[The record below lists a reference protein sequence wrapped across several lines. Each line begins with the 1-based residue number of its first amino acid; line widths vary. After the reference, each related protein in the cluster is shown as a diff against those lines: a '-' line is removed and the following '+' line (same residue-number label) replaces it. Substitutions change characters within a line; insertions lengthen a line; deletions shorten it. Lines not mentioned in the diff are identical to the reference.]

1 MHCHAEYPMKVDT
14 KCGSQPSLLRDDRG
28 GVLIEFA
35 VIALALYLLLAF
47 ILDFG
52 RLIFT
57 AQAVQ
62 EAARVAARELALV
75 PLPAAAT
82 FDAALQDPSVLANV
96 YDPGRLVI
104 PVTDEATFLAALAA
118 LPIVNKAL
126 LPLMI
131 HETIG
136 GVEYLRYPGA
146 LLSDP
151 NSSSGFAVGI
161 PRVVSHGADGV
172 ETIEWMPPIEEI
184 VANPVDPATGPFSVA
199 STGPQQG
206 LVAIRVN
213 YPFQA
218 ATLVGFQQGPDGPF
232 EPGGTAILA
241 NDAGVQQLNGLPA
254 GQTTSTPAV
263 GPDNVGPYAGTYGLG
278 GQFNWAQ
285 IRRPFRKLLT
295 AQAIFRRE
303 VLL

>member
-1 MHCHAEYPMKVDT
+1 MSARIQA
-14 KCGSQPSLLRDDRG
+14 GNRSSLLRDERG
-28 GVLIEFA
+28 GDLLEFA
-35 VIALALYLLLAF
+35 LTALALYLLLAF

-75 PLPAAAT
+75 PLPAATT
-82 FDAALQDPSVLANV
+82 FAAALQDPAVLANV
-96 YDPGRLVI
+96 YDPGKLVI
-104 PVTDEATFLAALAA
+104 LVTDDATFQLALAS
-118 LPIVNKAL
+118 LPVVNKAL
-126 LPLMI
+126 VPLMI

-136 GVEYLRYPGA
+136 GAEYLRYPGA
-146 LLSDP
+146 LLNDP
-151 NSSSGFAVGI
+151 SSPSGFAVGI
-161 PRVVSHGADGV
+161 PRVVSRGADGV

-184 VANPVDPATGPFSVA
+184 LSDPADPATGPFSVA
-199 STGPQQG
+199 SPGPQQG

-218 ATLVGFQQGPDGPF
+218 ATLSGFQQGPDGPF

-241 NDAGVQQLNGLPA
+241 NDAGVTQQNALPA
-254 GQTTSTPAV
+254 GQTTANLT
-263 GPDNVGPYAGTYGLG
+263 GEIGPYGGTYGLG
-278 GQFNWAQ
+278 GQLAWAQ
-285 IRRPFRKLLT
+285 TRRPFRKLLT

>member
-1 MHCHAEYPMKVDT
+1 MCGDAERAIGGDRGAVGRPA
-14 KCGSQPSLLRDDRG
+14 LLRDDRG

-35 VIALALYLLLAF
+35 MIALALYLLLALL
-47 ILDFG
+47 IDFG
-52 RLIFT
+52 RLMFT

-82 FDAALQDPSVLANV
+82 FAAALQDPAVRATV
-96 YDPGRLVI
+96 YDPGLLVI
-104 PVTDEATFLAALAA
+104 PVTDNDSFRNTLDA
-118 LPIVNKAL
+118 LPVVNKVL
-126 LPLMI
+126 VPLMI

-136 GVEYLRYPGA
+136 DVEYLRYPGA
-146 LLSDP
+146 LLTDP
-151 NSSSGFAVGI
+151 TATFGFTVGI
-161 PRVVSHGADGV
+161 PRVIARGAEGV
-172 ETIEWMPPIEEI
+172 ETIEWTAPIEEI
-184 VANPVDPATGPFSVA
+184 LSNPADPSTGPFSLA

-218 ATLVGFQQGPDGPF
+218 ATLVGFQQGPDGPL
-232 EPGGTAILA
+232 EPGGEAIQA
-241 NDAGVQQLNGLPA
+241 NDDGVTAVNAPPGGLAPA
-254 GQTTSTPAV
+254 LPG
-263 GPDNVGPYAGTYGLG
+263 GGIGPYAGTYGLG

-285 IRRPFRKLLT
+285 VRRPFRKLLT

-303 VLL
+303 VML

>member
-1 MHCHAEYPMKVDT
+1 MSRLTQGRGRASAMMDE
-14 KCGSQPSLLRDDRG
+14 RG

-35 VIALALYLLLAF
+35 MISLALYFLLAL

-62 EAARVAARELALV
+62 EAARVAARELALA
-75 PLPAAAT
+75 PLPGAT
-82 FDAALQDPSVLANV
+82 TFEAALQDPDVRANL
-96 YDPGRLVI
+96 YNPSLLVI
-104 PVTDEATFLAALAA
+104 PVTDDAALQAALAA
-118 LPIVNKAL
+118 LPIINKAL
-126 LPLMI
+126 VPLMI

-146 LLSDP
+146 LLNDG
-151 NSSSGFAVGI
+151 SGGLTVGI
-161 PRVVSHGADGV
+161 PRVVSRDADGV
-172 ETIEWMPPIEEI
+172 ETIEWVLPIEEI
-184 VANPVDPATGPFSVA
+184 TPNPADPLTGPFSIA

-218 ATLVGFQQGPDGPF
+218 AMLVGFQQGNAP
-232 EPGGTAILA
+232 IVA
-241 NDAGVQQLNGLPA
+241 NDDAIVEQNALPPGLTTAAPA
-254 GQTTSTPAV
+254 GGV
-263 GPDNVGPYAGTYGLG
+263 GVYAGEYGLG
-278 GQFNWAQ
+278 GHLNWAET
-285 IRRPFRKLLT
+285 RRPFRKLLT

>member
-1 MHCHAEYPMKVDT
+1 MYGDPIPGVGRGRRGAAVLH
-14 KCGSQPSLLRDDRG
+14 RDERG

-35 VIALALYLLLAF
+35 MIALALYLLLALL
-47 ILDFG
+47 IDFG
-52 RLIFT
+52 RLMFT

-82 FDAALQDPSVLANV
+82 FAAALQDPAVRATV

-104 PVTDEATFLAALAA
+104 PVTDNDSFRNTLDA
-118 LPIVNKAL
+118 LPVVNKVL
-126 LPLMI
+126 VPLMI

-136 GVEYLRYPGA
+136 DVEYLRYPGA
-146 LLSDP
+146 LLTDP
-151 NSSSGFAVGI
+151 MSPSGFTVGI
-161 PRVVSHGADGV
+161 PRVIARGAEGV
-172 ETIEWMPPIEEI
+172 ETIEWTAPIEEI
-184 VANPVDPATGPFSVA
+184 LSNPADPSTGPFSLA

-218 ATLVGFQQGPDGPF
+218 ATLVGFQQGPDGPL
-232 EPGGTAILA
+232 EPGGEAIQA
-241 NDAGVQQLNGLPA
+241 NDGGVTAVNAPPGGLAPA
-254 GQTTSTPAV
+254 LPG
-263 GPDNVGPYAGTYGLG
+263 GGIGPYAGTYGLG

-285 IRRPFRKLLT
+285 VRRPFRKLLT

-303 VLL
+303 VML

>member
-1 MHCHAEYPMKVDT
+1 VGGPA
-14 KCGSQPSLLRDDRG
+14 LLRSDHG

-35 VIALALYLLLAF
+35 MIALALYLLLALL
-47 ILDFG
+47 IDFG
-52 RLIFT
+52 RLMFT

-82 FDAALQDPSVLANV
+82 FAAALQDPAVRATV
-96 YDPGRLVI
+96 YDPGLLVI
-104 PVTDEATFLAALAA
+104 QVTDNDSFRNTLDA
-118 LPIVNKAL
+118 LPVVNKAL
-126 LPLMI
+126 VPLMI

-136 GVEYLRYPGA
+136 DVEYLRYPGA
-146 LLSDP
+146 LLTDP
-151 NSSSGFAVGI
+151 TATSGYSVGI
-161 PRVVSHGADGV
+161 PRVIARGADGV
-172 ETIEWMPPIEEI
+172 ETIEWTAPIEEI
-184 VANPVDPATGPFSVA
+184 LSNPADPATGPFSLA

-232 EPGGTAILA
+232 EPGGEAIQA
-241 NDAGVQQLNGLPA
+241 NDGGVTAVNAPPGGLAPA
-254 GQTTSTPAV
+254 LPG
-263 GPDNVGPYAGTYGLG
+263 GGIGPYAGTYGLG

-285 IRRPFRKLLT
+285 VRRPFRKLLT

-303 VLL
+303 VML